1 MPTEERDFPMS
12 DTQTLEA
19 DIAFLRRMAEEGRK
33 VTAPGGPYYFAWGL
47 AIAAGYLAMYLYAE
61 GVHSFPIWATW
72 LACVIPAYLATML
85 ISARDAKRVD
95 ANRFVNRVSATVW
108 IATGIGMTVFWI
120 GTAINGNMG
129 YMAPVAS
136 IMCGVAFGLIG
147 AFARIRFMYLPAAA
161 WFVTVPIMFTLSGSN
176 ELPLAMSV
184 FVLVNMAGTGL
195 VLTAMERK
203 ARA

>member
-1 MPTEERDFPMS
+1 MS
-12 DTQTLEA
+12 DTHSLEN

-33 VTAPGGPYYFAWGL
+33 ITAPGGPYYFVWGL
-47 AIAAGYLAMYLYAE
+47 AIAAGYFAMYLYAT
-61 GVHSFPIWATW
+61 GVHSLPIWATW
-72 LACVIPAYLATML
+72 LACVIPAYGVTALL
-85 ISARDAKRVD
+85 GARDAKRPD
-95 ANRFVNRVSATVW
+95 ANRFVNRVSEVVW
-108 IATGIGMTVFWI
+108 IATGVGMMVFWI

-136 IMCGVAFGLIG
+136 VMCGVAFALIG
-147 AFARIRFMYLPAAA
+147 AFARIRFMFLPAAA
-161 WFVTVPIMFTLSGSN
+161 WLVSVPVIFWFSGSQALN
-176 ELPLAMSV
+176 LVMAT